1 MHPAR
6 ALVGIAIGLIGAV
19 AFHGDA
25 TLLKVRD
32 SLVTG
37 VFGAACLVSLG
48 TRRPAIFL
56 PGPIVRHR

>member
-37 VFGAACLVSLG
+37 VFGAALPRV
-48 TRRPAIFL
+48 TRNPASRDVL